1 MKFSCRI
8 LAILILLSS
17 PTISHAQS
25 SNANVASP
33 DAPVSDQNVPNGKHR
48 PNILFIIMD
57 DVGIDQMQ
65 IFGYGGLT
73 PPLTPNIN
81 AVARAG
87 VRFRNVWSMPEC
99 SPSRAIFFEGR
110 YPLRTNIQAAILS
123 DDLANSQVSPFEVT
137 TPKILKKV
145 GYQNALF
152 GKFHLAGPSNNPFGS
167 STPHVL
173 GWDYFDGFL
182 EGAPH
187 PIDTSIGGQFTDTSS
202 PNPPLSNA
210 FWYTCGFIPNTK
222 QSAHGADTGACRFAN
237 STCSVI
243 RKDAT
248 HPTPGFSCL
257 QNGGIFVPN
266 ATCQSSAGLNLD
278 FGQDNAYYVWNRVIN
293 EADGTVIP
301 AEDITNPPPT
311 RGYVSDQTTR
321 SAVDWIRQQDA
332 DGQTWMAT
340 VAYANDHTPYQQ
352 PPRNLL
358 PIATP
363 DSAGFSCTGNTT
375 ANEIATRIL
384 SNQMIEAMDAEIG
397 NLLVQSG
404 LATMNR
410 AGRLQYDPAANNT
423 MVVIIGD
430 NGTFAPGVKIPFDF
444 NRAKGYVYQTGVWVP
459 LIVAGPL
466 VASPGRQVT
475 SMVNIADLF
484 QLFGEFAGVDV
495 HKVVPKSH
503 ILDSQSM
510 LPYLTN
516 VNQPSIRQTNFTQT
530 ANNIHTTP
538 PAPCVLDL
546 TMPQTCVQLFNVR
559 QLCNFEG
566 GDWYGP
572 DDPAGGVS
580 YNTCCEVQRA
590 GIYKDS
596 NGNPVT
602 LSQLPIEQQAT
613 RNDQFKL
620 VRKKVT
626 VCSPDTTTPDA
637 VVPQAELYPV
647 NENAPVPQIDKDGDS
662 LCGETCPAGL
672 TGTNLANF
680 NALSS
685 SMAATMMSEPACLG
699 DGNEDKKVN
708 GKDIVDWAFFNEHN
722 GLSSWYDFNHD
733 GLTNSDDL
741 KMYILPNLG
750 TNCLKKNK

>member
-278 FGQDNAYYVWNRVIN
+278 FSQDNAYYVWNRVIN

>member
-1 MKFSCRI
+1 MKFSCGI

-25 SNANVASP
+25 SNANVANP
-33 DAPVSDQNVPNGKHR
+33 DVSVSDQNVPNGKPR
-48 PNILFIIMD
+48 PNILFVIMD
-57 DVGIDQMQ
+57 DVGIDQMS

-99 SPSRAIFFEGR
+99 SPSRAVFFEGR

-152 GKFHLAGPSNNPFGS
+152 GKFHLAGPDNNPFGS

-182 EGAPH
+182 QGAPF
-187 PIDTSIGGQFTDTSS
+187 PIDPSIGGQFSDPT
-202 PNPPLSNA
+202 L
-210 FWYTCGFIPNTK
+210 YTCGFIPNK
-222 QSAHGADTGACRFAN
+222 QQSPNGADTGACRFAD

-243 RKDAT
+243 SKDAT
-248 HPTPGFSCL
+248 HPAPGFSCL
-257 QNGGIFVPN
+257 QAGGIFVPN
-266 ATCQSSAGLNLD
+266 ATCQSSAGLNLN
-278 FGQDNAYYVWNRVIN
+278 FGQTNAYYVWKRVIN

-301 AEDITNPPPT
+301 ADENNAPPA
-311 RGYVSDQTTR
+311 RGYVSDQTNQ
-321 SAVDWIRQQDA
+321 SAIDWIRQQNA
-332 DGQTWMAT
+332 EGRTWMAT

-397 NLLVQSG
+397 NLLVQTG

-423 MVVIIGD
+423 MVIIIGD
-430 NGTFAPGVKIPFDF
+430 NGTFAPGVKIPFDPS
-444 NRAKGYVYQTGVWVP
+444 RAKGYVYQTGVWVP

-466 VASPGRQVT
+466 VASPGREVT

-503 ILDSQSM
+503 ILDSESM

-530 ANNIHTTP
+530 GNNIHVSP
-538 PAPCVLDL
+538 PAPCVLTL
-546 TMPQTCVQLFNVR
+546 TSPPTCVQLFNVR

-580 YNTCCEVQRA
+580 YNTCCDVQRA
-590 GIYKDS
+590 GIYKDAD
-596 NGNPVT
+596 GNPVT
-602 LSQLPIEQQAT
+602 LSQLPVDQMAT
-613 RNDQFKL
+613 RNNQFKL
-620 VRKKVT
+620 VEKTVT
-626 VCSPDTTTPDA
+626 VCGAEQSGDTN
-637 VVPQAELYPV
+637 VPQTELYKI
-647 NENAPVPQIDKDGDS
+647 NENRTLPKIDKDGDS
-662 LCGETCPAGL
+662 LCGENCPAGL
-672 TGTNLANF
+672 KGAQLANF
-680 NALSS
+680 NALSA
-685 SMAATMMSEPACLG
+685 SMKATLMSEPPCIG

-708 GKDIVDWAFFNEHN
+708 GRDIVDWAFFNEHN

-741 KMYILPNLG
+741 KTYILPNLG
-750 TNCLKKNK
+750 TNCLKKNKK

>member
-1 MKFSCRI
+1 
-8 LAILILLSS
+8 
-17 PTISHAQS
+17 
-25 SNANVASP
+25 
-33 DAPVSDQNVPNGKHR
+33 
-48 PNILFIIMD
+48 MD

-278 FGQDNAYYVWNRVIN
+278 FSQDNAYYVWNRVIN

-741 KMYILPNLG
+741 KTYILPNLG